1 MMVPHHGP
9 EQRTLAHAP
18 LPTRRRRVQA
28 MVMATEARRW
38 TVEMLRPLVIGLESF
53 FANALGA

>member
-1 MMVPHHGP
+1 
-9 EQRTLAHAP
+9 
-18 LPTRRRRVQA
+18 